1 MNEEILRMT
10 GIGKSFGPVKA
21 LHDVHLELRSG
32 EVMALLG
39 ENGAGKS
46 TLMKILT
53 GVYSLDEG
61 SITYFGKDVNYK
73 TPKEAQ
79 EAGIAIVHQE
89 LSMMQDLTVAQN
101 IYLGRENMKGLLI
114 NDRAMNREAKKI
126 FDALNVNVNPAS
138 IVRDIPVG
146 MQQMSEIARAISED
160 AKIIIFDEPTT
171 SLTDDE
177 IEQLFVIIRQLK
189 SQGIGIIYIS
199 HRMDEIGRITDRI
212 TVLRDGGFVGTVNT
226 KDTTREDLI
235 KMMVGRVVYVEPK
248 QKSLVPPDAP
258 VILDVRNLNS
268 GEHVKDVSFTLRR
281 GEVLG
286 FAGLM
291 GAGRT
296 ETARAIFGAD
306 PIDSGEIYI
315 NGEKVNI
322 RTTADAVAH
331 GIGYLSEDRRVDG
344 MITGFTIQDNIAIVS
359 IDTFLKGLLIDDGK
373 IKKTAN
379 DFVGALDIKCSSTEQ
394 IAKTLSGGNQ
404 QKVVIAK
411 WLLRD
416 SDILIFDE
424 PTKGIDVGAKSEIYS
439 IIQKLANAGKGI
451 IMISSELEEIL
462 RMSDRIL
469 VMAEGR
475 KTAELDIAEAT
486 QEKIMTYASQEE
498 VSA

>member
-10 GIGKSFGPVKA
+10 GIGKSFGPVRA
-21 LHDVHLELRSG
+21 LHDVELELRSG

-61 SITYFGKDVNYK
+61 SITYFGQDVNFK

-79 EAGIAIVHQE
+79 AAGIAIVHQE

-101 IYLGRENMKGLLI
+101 IFLGRESMNGPFI
-114 NDRAMNREAKKI
+114 NDAAMNREAKKI
-126 FDALNVNVNPAS
+126 FDALHISLNPAAV
-138 IVRDIPVG
+138 VRDIPVG

-160 AKIIIFDEPTT
+160 AKVIIFDEPTT

-177 IEQLFVIIRQLK
+177 IEQLFKIIRQLK
-189 SQGIGIIYIS
+189 AEGIGIIYIS
-199 HRMDEIGRITDRI
+199 HRMDEIGKITDRI
-212 TVLRDGGFVGTVNT
+212 TVLRDGGYVGTVNT

-248 QKSLVPPDAP
+248 EHSLVAADAP
-258 VILDVRNLNS
+258 VVLEVKHLTS
-268 GEHVKDVSFTLRR
+268 GDRVKDVSFTLHR

-306 PIDSGEIYI
+306 PIDAGEIYI
-315 NGEKVNI
+315 NGEKVDIKN
-322 RTTADAVAH
+322 TEDAVTH
-331 GIGYLSEDRRVDG
+331 GIGYLSEDRRIDG
-344 MITGFTIQDNIAIVS
+344 MITDFSIQNNIAIVS
-359 IDTFLKGLLIDDGK
+359 IDSFIKGLLIDDGEIQK
-373 IKKTAN
+373 AAE
-379 DFVGALDIKCSSTEQ
+379 DFVGALNIKCASTEQ
-394 IAKTLSGGNQ
+394 AAKTLSGGNQ

-411 WLLRD
+411 WLMRD

-439 IIQKLANAGKGI
+439 IIQKLADAGKAV
-451 IMISSELEEIL
+451 IMISSEMEEIL

>member
-101 IYLGRENMKGLLI
+101 IYLGRENMKGVLI

-248 QKSLVPPDAP
+248 QQSLVPPDAP

-306 PIDSGEIYI
+306 PIDSGEIHI

-373 IKKTAN
+373 IKKTAS

>member
-199 HRMDEIGRITDRI
+199 HRMDEIGKITDRI

-226 KDTTREDLI
+226 KETTREDLI

-258 VILDVRNLNS
+258 VVLDVRNLNS

-322 RTTADAVAH
+322 HTTADAVAH

-469 VMAEGR
+469 VMSEGR

>member
-101 IYLGRENMKGLLI
+101 IYLGREDMKGLLI

-199 HRMDEIGRITDRI
+199 HRMDEIGKITDRI

-258 VILDVRNLNS
+258 VVLDVRNLNS

-322 RTTADAVAH
+322 HTTADAVAH

-439 IIQKLANAGKGI
+439 IIQKLANAGKAI

>member
-189 SQGIGIIYIS
+189 AQGIGIIYIS

-469 VMAEGR
+469 VMSEGR

>member
-101 IYLGRENMKGLLI
+101 IYLGRENMKGVLI

-322 RTTADAVAH
+322 RTTEDAVAH

-469 VMAEGR
+469 VMSEGR

>member
-1 MNEEILRMT
+1 
-10 GIGKSFGPVKA
+10 
-21 LHDVHLELRSG
+21 
-32 EVMALLG
+32 MALLG

-89 LSMMQDLTVAQN
+89 LSMMQDLAVAQN
-101 IYLGRENMKGLLI
+101 IYLGRENMKGVLI

-248 QKSLVPPDAP
+248 QQSLVPPDAP

-306 PIDSGEIYI
+306 PIDSGEIHI

-373 IKKTAN
+373 IKKTAS

>member
-322 RTTADAVAH
+322 HTTADAVAH

-469 VMAEGR
+469 VMSEGR

>member
-61 SITYFGKDVNYK
+61 SITYFGEDVNYK

-101 IYLGRENMKGLLI
+101 IYLGRENMKGVLI

-248 QKSLVPPDAP
+248 QQSLVPPDAP

-306 PIDSGEIYI
+306 PIDSGEIHI

-373 IKKTAN
+373 IKKTAS

>member
-258 VILDVRNLNS
+258 VVLDVRNLNS

-322 RTTADAVAH
+322 HTTADAVAH

-439 IIQKLANAGKGI
+439 IIQKLANAGKAI

>member
-469 VMAEGR
+469 VMSEGR

>member
-1 MNEEILRMT
+1 
-10 GIGKSFGPVKA
+10 
-21 LHDVHLELRSG
+21 
-32 EVMALLG
+32 
-39 ENGAGKS
+39 
-46 TLMKILT
+46 
-53 GVYSLDEG
+53 
-61 SITYFGKDVNYK
+61 
-73 TPKEAQ
+73 
-79 EAGIAIVHQE
+79 
-89 LSMMQDLTVAQN
+89 MMQDLTVAQN
-101 IYLGRENMKGLLI
+101 IYLGRENMKGVLI

-248 QKSLVPPDAP
+248 QQSLVPPDAP

-306 PIDSGEIYI
+306 PIDSGEIHI

-373 IKKTAN
+373 IKKTAS

>member
-1 MNEEILRMT
+1 
-10 GIGKSFGPVKA
+10 
-21 LHDVHLELRSG
+21 
-32 EVMALLG
+32 
-39 ENGAGKS
+39 
-46 TLMKILT
+46 
-53 GVYSLDEG
+53 
-61 SITYFGKDVNYK
+61 
-73 TPKEAQ
+73 
-79 EAGIAIVHQE
+79 
-89 LSMMQDLTVAQN
+89 
-101 IYLGRENMKGLLI
+101 
-114 NDRAMNREAKKI
+114 
-126 FDALNVNVNPAS
+126 
-138 IVRDIPVG
+138 
-146 MQQMSEIARAISED
+146 
-160 AKIIIFDEPTT
+160 
-171 SLTDDE
+171 
-177 IEQLFVIIRQLK
+177 
-189 SQGIGIIYIS
+189 
-199 HRMDEIGRITDRI
+199 MDEIGRITDRI

-469 VMAEGR
+469 VMSEGR

>member
-248 QKSLVPPDAP
+248 QQSLVPPDAP

-306 PIDSGEIYI
+306 PIDSGEIHI

-373 IKKTAN
+373 IKKTAS

>member
-258 VILDVRNLNS
+258 VVLDVRNLNS

-322 RTTADAVAH
+322 HTTADAVAH

-469 VMAEGR
+469 VMSEGR